1 MTNLIKRAVSALL
14 MTLAAGGACAQQVQ
28 VFSEGKPV
36 ATVDTGNGTRLRGHD
51 ERAARK
57 PLAERP
63 EGAAIAAAHAAAF
76 VRCGF
81 NEKNYPAEKPITP
94 EQRDYFVN
102 NASYIPVAGTNKV
115 ILIGE
120 FSRGKAIVE
129 LDKVAVLTPQCPA
142 GVRSLF
148 WSHDTARVIFATQQ
162 VEGIEFHGDSRAMWT
177 AKFSE
182 PQDLWYSD
190 TAQPAF
196 RKLMSLPKE
205 RVMDVMLPDKA
216 DHVWVLSHAEKMDL
230 RNPGKWMKAISGT
243 PAKKMDILLRKV
255 DLEGKTLET
264 ITVAKGVAAGS
275 AHFVRE

>member
-1 MTNLIKRAVSALL
+1 MNSTIRAVSALA
-14 MTLAAGGACAQQVQ
+14 MALAIGGVHAQQVQ

-36 ATVDTGNGTRLRGHD
+36 ATVDAGNGTRLRGHD

-57 PLAERP
+57 PLGERAEGP
-63 EGAAIAAAHAAAF
+63 AIAAAHAAA
-76 VRCGF
+76 VVHCGF
-81 NEKNYPAEKPITP
+81 NEKAYPAEKPITP
-94 EQRDYFVN
+94 EERDYFVK
-102 NASYIPVAGTNKV
+102 NASYIPVAGTNKI

-120 FSRGKAIVE
+120 FSRGKAIVD

-148 WSHDTARVIFATQQ
+148 WSHDTARFIFATQQ

-177 AKFSE
+177 GKFSE
-182 PQDLWYSD
+182 PQDLWYGES
-190 TAQPAF
+190 TESSF

-205 RVMDVMLPDKA
+205 RVLDVMLPDKA
-216 DHVWVLSHAEKMDL
+216 DHVWVLSHAEKIDL
-230 RNPGKWMKAISGT
+230 RNPGKWMKAISGA

-255 DLEGKTLET
+255 DLQGKTLEA

-275 AHFVRE
+275 AHFLRE